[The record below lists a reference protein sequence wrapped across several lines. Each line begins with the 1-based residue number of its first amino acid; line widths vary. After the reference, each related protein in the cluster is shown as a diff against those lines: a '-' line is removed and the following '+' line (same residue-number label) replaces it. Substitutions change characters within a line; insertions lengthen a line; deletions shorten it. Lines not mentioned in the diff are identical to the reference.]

1 MANNKRWLNL
11 LKLIAKILFSSFF
24 LFLVLRKIQFSDLID
39 RFNHSNPY
47 WILLAAL
54 FFTLSKWVSAI
65 RLNHFFRN
73 TGLHLSD
80 KDNTRLYWLGMFY
93 NMFLPGGIGGDGY
106 KIFVLNRKYEVAIKK
121 LFWAVFL
128 DRVSG
133 VVALG
138 ILSGVLALLIFKQA
152 LVIIFVILFL
162 VVAAVIYYFVYRRYF
177 SEFLPSFGITNWEG
191 MLVQL
196 LQLVCAACIMKA
208 IGVQDHYLEY
218 LLVFLVSSV
227 VAIFPF
233 TIGGL
238 GARELTFYYGALYF
252 GLSKP
257 IAITI
262 SFWFYLITLVVS
274 LLGLIYVFSS
284 PFRDSKQTIVQQEIT

>member
-11 LKLIAKILFSSFF
+11 LKLTAKILFSSLF
-24 LFLVLRKIQFSDLID
+24 LYLVLRKIQISDLMD

-47 WILLAAL
+47 WIMLAGL
-54 FFTLSKWVSAI
+54 FFTISKWVSAI

-73 TGLHLSD
+73 TGLNLSD
-80 KDNTRLYWLGMFY
+80 KENTRLYWLGMFY

-106 KIFVLNRKYEVAIKK
+106 KIFVLNRRFEIAIKK

-138 ILSGVLALLIFKQA
+138 ILSGVLALVIFKQPFIIGSV
-152 LVIIFVILFL
+152 LVFL
-162 VVAAVIYYFVYRRYF
+162 VVAAVVYYFIYRRYF
-177 SEFLPSFGITNWEG
+177 AEFLPSFKITNWEG
-191 MLVQL
+191 MLVQM

-208 IGVQDHYLEY
+208 IGIDDHYTEY

-252 GLSKP
+252 GLSRP
-257 IAITI
+257 VAITI
-262 SFWFYLITLVVS
+262 SFWFYLITLIVS
-274 LLGLIYVFSS
+274 LVGLIFVFSS
-284 PFRDSKQTIVQQEIT
+284 PFKNARQTIIQQEIS